1 MVIVL
6 VVVVVF
12 FVTVSAPPLP
22 LGACCVGVGCGVGFR
37 AAAAFRGSG
46 GCSGG
51 VARLATPAYVGGCDS
66 DPVAQGGPSEVAKL
80 YADCTRLRHTGP
92 GHRPLPANKAENAA
106 AVAAQLDEKLPT
118 IRQAALAALGKLDSA
133 KLAAHADAVARM
145 LADGEFGVREAAVRA
160 LARLKPAHLTP
171 HLVDALAACLDDKDE
186 VVRDAAHE
194 ALAVLPP
201 ASLGAHAGRL
211 SRDQA
216 KNHARIALG
225 VCAPFVVLL
234 LIAHIVGIV
243 DLRDPVNELPKLV
256 GIGAAT
262 DADGNYL

>member
-1 MVIVL
+1 MAVDL
-6 VVVVVF
+6 
-12 FVTVSAPPLP
+12 AALPPYKRLQALDD
-22 LGACCVGVGCGVGFR
+22 LGDD
-37 AAAAFRGSG
+37 AAA
-46 GCSGG
+46 
-51 VARLATPAYVGGCDS
+51 LAA
-66 DPVAQGGPSEVAKL
+66 
-80 YADCTRLRHTGP
+80 
-92 GHRPLPANKAENAA
+92 NAA

-160 LARLKPAHLTP
+160 LARLKPAHLTA
-171 HLVDALAACLDDKDE
+171 HVVDALAACLDDKDE

-216 KNHARIALG
+216 KNHARIVLG

-234 LIAHIVGIV
+234 LIAHIFGIV

-262 DADGNYL
+262 DAEGNYL

>member
-1 MVIVL
+1 MTSVPSAAT
-6 VVVVVF
+6 
-12 FVTVSAPPLP
+12 VTATAVRTRAPATAARCELADAFALNCSLSCGLLAFSSATMAVDLAALPPYKRLQALDD
-22 LGACCVGVGCGVGFR
+22 LGDD
-37 AAAAFRGSG
+37 AAA
-46 GCSGG
+46 
-51 VARLATPAYVGGCDS
+51 LAA
-66 DPVAQGGPSEVAKL
+66 
-80 YADCTRLRHTGP
+80 
-92 GHRPLPANKAENAA
+92 NAA

-171 HLVDALAACLDDKDE
+171 HVVDALAACLDDKDE

-234 LIAHIVGIV
+234 LIAHIFGIV

-262 DADGNYL
+262 DAEGNYL

>member
-1 MVIVL
+1 MLACALRLDTGVRRDGDAAQSRDATCNL
-6 VVVVVF
+6 RPEF
-12 FVTVSAPPLP
+12 PSALALP
-22 LGACCVGVGCGVGFR
+22 
-37 AAAAFRGSG
+37 AFTSA
-46 GCSGG
+46 STA
-51 VARLATPAYVGGCDS
+51 ARLAFQHASMAVDLATLPPY
-66 DPVAQGGPSEVAKL
+66 K
-80 YADCTRLRHTGP
+80 RLQALDDLGDDAAA
-92 GHRPLPANKAENAA
+92 LAANAA

-118 IRQAALAALGKLDSA
+118 VRQAALAALGKLDSA

-216 KNHARIALG
+216 KNHARIVLG

-234 LIAHIVGIV
+234 LIAHIFGIV
-243 DLRDPVNELPKLV
+243 DLRDPGNELPKLV

-262 DADGNYL
+262 DADGNYM